1 MMVLS
6 GGEGTAAD
14 REPGPGPSGGAGGA
28 GGNFGVGTE
37 GTVGRSTTPTIAKMV
52 RGEAANHKKKDIIKL
67 FIMMLDC
74 TKRRIGSYSIIT
86 VG

>member
-6 GGEGTAAD
+6 GGEGAAAD

-28 GGNFGVGTE
+28 GGNFGIGTVGTE
-37 GTVGRSTTPTIAKMV
+37 GRSTTWTIAKMV
-52 RGEAANHKKKDIIKL
+52 RGEAANQKKKDIMKL
-67 FIMMLDC
+67 FIMMLDG
-74 TKRRIGSYSIIT
+74 TKRRIGTYSIFT